1 MTLCTYHAIIAF
13 CLSLI
18 LATEARIEQDFD
30 SREFAPQ
37 YDKPLNAKERPI
49 FRDTKQEKMAVLVAR
64 LNGKRGEDDTKADTF
79 RGWARGFGKRN
90 NKQQEQFN
98 VFYCIITGC
107 KKYPRTW
114 RIENEVET
122 NRQQDLKEDFPGKF
136 ALSEQ
141 EED

>member
-1 MTLCTYHAIIAF
+1 MTLCTYHAIITF
-13 CLSLI
+13 CLCWI
-18 LATEARIEQDFD
+18 LVTEARIERDFD

-37 YDKPLNAKERPI
+37 YDKPSSMKERPI
-49 FRDTKQEKMAVLVAR
+49 LRDTKQEKMGLFVAR
-64 LNGKRGEDDTKADTF
+64 GVGKRGEDDTKANTF

-90 NKQQEQFN
+90 DKQQEQLN

-107 KKYPRTW
+107 KKYPRTL